1 MQMARTGYRRAA
13 KVRVRCHSLPK
24 KGGSTN
30 RSRAEPS
37 NDSLWHRLYQAALLE
52 LDPELLPSR
61 VHAAKTAIE
70 TEIVELHKAG
80 EAGELWSLMG
90 ALSVLD
96 DLPKNE

>member
-1 MQMARTGYRRAA
+1 M
-13 KVRVRCHSLPK
+13 
-24 KGGSTN
+24 
-30 RSRAEPS
+30 
-37 NDSLWHRLYQAALLE
+37 ALLE

-70 TEIVELHKAG
+70 AEIVELHKAG

-96 DLPKNE
+96 DLQK